1 MSVAKT
7 RASAERLTEPLRGT
21 LGRAHGPHRGA
32 VKFGGGALALVA
44 LAALAFVSMPGAPER
59 RPTPDLEGLE
69 GGAPP
74 ARTPSLARPSSAE
87 EARRAVES
95 NAVTWA
101 TGTPV
106 GSSTSRAGE
115 SPVVA
120 RGQVTCALGALP
132 EEVEIGL
139 YNADGGELEVVFADS
154 EGRFELCCAEP
165 LSTGW
170 SVGTDAPVL
179 LRGDT
184 FLELAPA
191 CVLGLAQHLPGDA
204 PREIELRLDLA
215 PALVGRVFDR
225 ATGAPIELADI
236 FVVADLPD
244 RTDAELTT
252 NSRADGSFELAVRG
266 LPLRSLSLWCRAEGW
281 QTERVG
287 PFDCRTGG
295 AAGIDFAL
303 ERPIP
308 WRGRV
313 VALPDGRP
321 VAGATIRV
329 GNRLGSFSALGG
341 GCESDEGGVFDLPLP
356 SCPVEGAWILVTAP
370 GFAPQALRGAKPGG
384 GLVLALRERLTLEG
398 VVATR
403 DGQAMEGAAVRVAFD
418 GLNPADDA
426 ELTDAAESTA
436 SGAFTLELASAP
448 LDSATIRVE
457 AGGCVR
463 FEAPLADVVEAAGQN
478 RLRARIQLTPS
489 R

>member
-1 MSVAKT
+1 M
-7 RASAERLTEPLRGT
+7 
-21 LGRAHGPHRGA
+21 
-32 VKFGGGALALVA
+32 
-44 LAALAFVSMPGAPER
+44 
-59 RPTPDLEGLE
+59 
-69 GGAPP
+69 
-74 ARTPSLARPSSAE
+74 
-87 EARRAVES
+87 
-95 NAVTWA
+95 
-101 TGTPV
+101 
-106 GSSTSRAGE
+106 
-115 SPVVA
+115 
-120 RGQVTCALGALP
+120 
-132 EEVEIGL
+132 
-139 YNADGGELEVVFADS
+139 
-154 EGRFELCCAEP
+154 
-165 LSTGW
+165 
-170 SVGTDAPVL
+170 
-179 LRGDT
+179 
-184 FLELAPA
+184 
-191 CVLGLAQHLPGDA
+191 
-204 PREIELRLDLA
+204 
-215 PALVGRVFDR
+215 
-225 ATGAPIELADI
+225 
-236 FVVADLPD
+236 
-244 RTDAELTT
+244 
-252 NSRADGSFELAVRG
+252 GSFELAVRG

-281 QTERVG
+281 QTERAG

-356 SCPVEGAWILVTAP
+356 SCPIEGAWILVTAP

-418 GLNPADDA
+418 GLSPADDA

-457 AGGCVR
+457 AEGCVR

-478 RLRARIQLTPS
+478 RLRARIRLTPS